1 VRNDSV
7 RNDAPSAPSSRRGVK
22 EGGFRADLRG
32 VGWATRRLIRAAVPA
47 VLAASVFALLPG
59 GTAAAESPEQAQAA
73 ADAAARA
80 VDQLRPQL
88 QSALRAYEASLGNLA
103 TDVSAGLT
111 ADQQAQDAA
120 DAAAAAQRT
129 QTNRVRALYM
139 SGGSVAVLASLL
151 EATSP
156 TDLLS
161 RLDAVSRVVSSDA
174 VAARR
179 ADQVALTVRAEADRQ
194 LAKAERTTVTAS
206 DVEAAAVRLQDL
218 LAAAEAKLQALSA
231 RAKGLLEAQQAAQ
244 ALAAAQ
250 AEAERAGLAAAA
262 TATARGIP
270 ADYLA
275 LYRGAATTCPGLDW
289 HVLAAIGQV
298 ESGHGR
304 NVGPSS
310 AGAEGPMQFM
320 PSTFAAYAVDGNK
333 DGVTD
338 IWNPADAVYSAA
350 NYLCAN
356 GAGRPTGLSG
366 AIFRYNHADWY
377 VQMVL
382 RIAAQLTATYPG

>member
-1 VRNDSV
+1 
-7 RNDAPSAPSSRRGVK
+7 
-22 EGGFRADLRG
+22 
-32 VGWATRRLIRAAVPA
+32 
-47 VLAASVFALLPG
+47 VLAASVLTLLPG
-59 GTAAAESPEQAQAA
+59 GTASAESPEQAQAA

-80 VDQLRPQL
+80 VEQLRPQL
-88 QSALRAYEASLGNLA
+88 QVALRAYEASLSNLA
-103 TDVSAGLT
+103 TDVSTGLS

-174 VAARR
+174 VAVQR
-179 ADQVALTVRAEADRQ
+179 ANQVALTVRAEADQQ

-206 DVEAAAVRLQDL
+206 DVEAAAIRLQDL
-218 LAAAEAKLQALSA
+218 LAAAEAKLQALSS
-231 RAKGLLEAQQAAQ
+231 RAKTLLEAQQAAQ

-250 AEAERAGLAAAA
+250 AEAEQAGLAAAA

-270 ADYLA
+270 NDYLA
-275 LYRGAATTCPGLDW
+275 LYRGAATTCPGMDW

-310 AGAEGPMQFM
+310 AGAEGPMQFL
-320 PSTFAAYAVDGNK
+320 PATFAAYAVDGNK
-333 DGVTD
+333 DGVMD
-338 IWNPADAVYSAA
+338 IWNPADAVYTAA
-350 NYLCAN
+350 HYLCAN
-356 GAGRPTGLSG
+356 GGGTPTGLQF

-382 RIAAQLTATYPG
+382 RIAAQLTATYPD